1 MSKFRYILFFTLC
14 YIISYSQSESPL
26 EQSRNDIIQSMTDV
40 FENTICDYYK
50 IETKNSHEAIKRFL
64 ADSGE
69 DFRDYNKFKN
79 IVTPKTTEK
88 LNESLT
94 ELRDYIWITKK
105 QRRKKSGRLGLEE
118 FDEVTLSQMTPRT
131 IRYYK
136 KMQSND
142 NDLVLNYF
150 DKFSEKLMLE
160 SNNEDIIDLILTFR
174 EVPNDYPSIIAL
186 ALKDLTE
193 KDFKNSSVKTFIA
206 FELYYSYLNL
216 QLQDE

>member
-1 MSKFRYILFFTLC
+1 MTI
-14 YIISYSQSESPL
+14 YSQSESPL

-50 IETKNSHEAIKRFL
+50 IEIKNSHRAIKRFL
-64 ADSGE
+64 DDSGE
-69 DFRDYNKFKN
+69 NFRDYNKFKN

-118 FDEVTLSQMTPRT
+118 FDEATLSQMTPRT

-142 NDLVLNYF
+142 NVLVLNYF